1 MNHFSRRDLF
11 KYLPF
16 AALTVLAACQNKPQ
30 ADAKNVLQPLSAVR
44 CIHCRYCMPCPFG
57 IDIPGIFSFINESI
71 EENIIPDSAATDR
84 AKKILSAYD
93 RAIPELRQA
102 DKCTGC
108 NRCVALC
115 PEDIAI
121 PDEMLRIAKFFESL
135 R

>member
-1 MNHFSRRDLF
+1 MSHFSRRDLF
-11 KYLPF
+11 KCLPL
-16 AALTVLAACQNKPQ
+16 AAFTVLTACHHSQHEN
-30 ADAKNVLQPLSAVR
+30 AKAQPLSAIR
-44 CIHCRYCMPCPFG
+44 CIRCHYCMPCPFG
-57 IDIPGIFSFINESI
+57 MDIPGIFTFINESI
-71 EENIIPDSAATDR
+71 QNNLMPDSAHADSE
-84 AKKILSAYD
+84 KKFLSAYD

-121 PDEMLRIAKFFESL
+121 PDEMLRIAKFCESL